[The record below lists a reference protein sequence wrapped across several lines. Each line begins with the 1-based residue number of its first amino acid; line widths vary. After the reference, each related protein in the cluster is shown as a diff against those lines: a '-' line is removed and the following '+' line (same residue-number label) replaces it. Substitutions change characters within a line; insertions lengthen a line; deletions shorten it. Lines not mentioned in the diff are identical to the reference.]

1 MLRNVDKYSEVF
13 GVCHF
18 SWRCQ
23 RKSLLT
29 GLSVRGYHYNVH
41 EALHVG
47 QHSFLVTAGVFVHP
61 LNGLSLPV
69 RPVDPA
75 VLLRESGERG

>member
-1 MLRNVDKYSEVF
+1 MASSLSD
-13 GVCHF
+13 GVV
-18 SWRCQ
+18 R

-29 GLSVRGYHYNVH
+29 CLSVRRYHYNVH

-47 QHSFLVTAGVFVHP
+47 QHGFLVTAGVFVHP
-61 LNGLSLPV
+61 LDGLSLPV

-75 VLLRESGERG
+75 VLLRESGERS